1 MCYQTGK
8 TVLRPHP
15 FYSLFITTQLKC
27 NMLYALPVA
36 YDNLQFDM
44 LFATTVT
51 LDACMNETNG
61 ATVWF
66 SNKIVLCQ
74 PY

>member
-1 MCYQTGK
+1 
-8 TVLRPHP
+8 
-15 FYSLFITTQLKC
+15 
-27 NMLYALPVA
+27 MLYALPVA